1 MYRTASEDQ
10 HLTLMRLIKAMDR
23 QHPVTIAYRKADGTE
38 TVRTIEIYE
47 VLTTKAG
54 DVIAKAMDRET
65 GDRRTWR
72 LDRISSYSVHRTAYL
87 IERPAGE
94 PAAPVVITAP
104 WELTAREIA
113 RDDRDYWT
121 DRYHLDDAA

>member
-1 MYRTASEDQ
+1 MYRNAIEDQ
-10 HLTLMRLIKAMDR
+10 HRTLTRLIKAMDR
-23 QHPVTIAYRKADGTE
+23 QHPVTIAYVKADGTE

-65 GDRRTWR
+65 GERRTWR
-72 LDRISSYSVHRTAYL
+72 LDRIRSYSVHRTAYL
-87 IERPAGE
+87 IQRPADE
-94 PAAPVVITAP
+94 PVAPVVITAP

-113 RDDRDYWT
+113 RDDRDYYSDLY
-121 DRYHLDDAA
+121 DRDDAA